1 MAPLIK
7 RLANYTPARRLG
19 AESEVS
25 VAIVFLLLPAAAFI
39 SGSCL
44 RVDGAAPNANV
55 YHQRHAGGLDV
66 FAGEYVGGIA
76 AQEHDAYL
84 PADEN
89 QGRKHREIGMMASDT
104 AQIFFDDVRVPQRYR
119 IGEEG
124 MGFTYQMQ
132 HFQEERLWAA
142 CWIFKSFIFGWRNL
156 RPKSKPCVR

>member
-7 RLANYTPARRLG
+7 RLASYTPARRLG

-25 VAIVFLLLPAAAFI
+25 AAMVFLLSPAAAFI

-55 YHQRHAGGLDV
+55 CHQRHAGGLDV

-124 MGFTYQMQ
+124 MGFTCQMQ
-132 HFQEERLWAA
+132 
-142 CWIFKSFIFGWRNL
+142 
-156 RPKSKPCVR
+156 

>member
-25 VAIVFLLLPAAAFI
+25 AAMVFLLSPAAAFI

-55 YHQRHAGGLDV
+55 DHQRHAGGLDV

-76 AQEHDAYL
+76 AQEHDADL

-89 QGRKHREIGMMASDT
+89 QGRKHRKKIRKIGMMASDT
-104 AQIFFDDVRVPQRYR
+104 VQIFSTTCAYRNVIVSARRAWVSPVRCSNSKRNGCGRRV
-119 IGEEG
+119 
-124 MGFTYQMQ
+124 GFSS
-132 HFQEERLWAA
+132 R
-142 CWIFKSFIFGWRNL
+142 SFSFGGT
-156 RPKSKPCVR
+156 